1 MRPYLFILSQE
12 HPSLARAECEALHPG
27 AEWERYGQHLLGTVE
42 EPSGRMAYTRR
53 VLEVLHRGGGDEE
66 WPAPPATEGTVRAEV
81 LTSGGVTKAEARKQV
96 LDWLGHPE
104 VDLDN
109 PDDTFWLVTHGEE
122 VLACREAW
130 ENEEDF
136 EARKNQRRPAP
147 HPTSLPP
154 KLARAMI
161 NLAGPVSQ
169 VLDPFCGSG
178 GLLIEA
184 GLMGLDATGIDVD
197 DDMLARAEKNL
208 EAYGAEA
215 KLIHGDALEH
225 DEEAECVVTDLPYG
239 RNSKAE
245 DLAPLYEGFLE
256 NAKRL
261 TDNMVVGFPDLVD
274 GEALAEKHGWDVKNT
289 FHWPLHKSLNKNITI
304 LHRRS
309 KEA

>member
-12 HPSLARAECEALHPG
+12 HPGLAMAECGALHRG
-27 AEWERYGQHLLGTVE
+27 GKWERYGKHLLGTVE
-42 EPSGRMAYTRR
+42 EPSKRMAYTRR
-53 VLEVLHRGGGDEE
+53 VLEVLHRGGWDEE
-66 WPAPPATEGTVRAEV
+66 WPRPPATKGSVKVEV
-81 LTSGGVTKAEARKQV
+81 LTLGGVTKTEARKQV

-161 NLAGPVSQ
+161 NLAGPVNQ

-178 GLLIEA
+178 GLLLEA
-184 GLMGLDATGIDVD
+184 SLMGLDATGVDVD
-197 DDMLARAEKNL
+197 ADMLARAEKNL
-208 EAYGAEA
+208 AAYGAEA

-225 DEEAECVVTDLPYG
+225 EEGTECAVTDLPYG

-245 DLAPLYEGFLE
+245 DLEPLYEGFLE

-261 TDNMVVGFPDLVD
+261 TDTMVVGFPDLVD
-274 GEALAEKHGWDVKNT
+274 GEALAEEHGWDVKDT
-289 FHWPLHKSLNKNITI
+289 FHWPLHKSLNKSITI